1 MVMDRLLLPSTV
13 AVVATVMK
21 TLVVELLSIVFSIST
36 RYGVFSDSFLI
47 EVALNCAIAPALY
60 VLLSSLP
67 VLIPRSRNQ
76 LVRSRTGQ

>member
-1 MVMDRLLLPSTV
+1 MMDRLLLPSAV

-67 VLIPRSRNQ
+67 VLIHRSRNQ